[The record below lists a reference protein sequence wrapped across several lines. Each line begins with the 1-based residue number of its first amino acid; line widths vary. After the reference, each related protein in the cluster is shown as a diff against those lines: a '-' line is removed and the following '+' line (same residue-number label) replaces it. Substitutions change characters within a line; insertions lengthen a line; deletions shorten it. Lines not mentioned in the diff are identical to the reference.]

1 MGRALNRAL
10 IFLGLGA
17 LALYGFKFMSK
28 PKLRYFSA
36 GEFGVFYPL
45 INSDLLIRLD
55 EFRHRWGRPVVV
67 SPVDGGIVRH
77 VGDSNSQ
84 HNVDRWGETRAIDVF
99 PDGMNT
105 VGERA
110 RAYQIARDVG
120 FTGIGI
126 YTDTMP
132 SNLLHVDV
140 RPGDYVATWSRV
152 AGQYLGIDEVLG

>member
-1 MGRALNRAL
+1 MRNL
-10 IFLGLGA
+10 FLFLSMGA
-17 LALYGFKFMSK
+17 LALYGVKFMSK

-45 INSDLLIRLD
+45 INSDLLIKLD

-67 SPVDGGIVRH
+67 SPVAGAIVRH
-77 VGDSNSQ
+77 GGDSHSQ
-84 HNVDRWGETRAIDVF
+84 HNIDRWGETRAVDVF
-99 PDGMNT
+99 PDGMDT
-105 VGERA
+105 VSERK

-126 YTDTMP
+126 YTDTVP

-140 RPGDYVATWSRV
+140 RPGGYVATWSRV
-152 AGQYLGIDEVLG
+152 GGQYLEIGEVLV